1 MYVRLLKIPDGAIRI
16 TERSEAPEGATIY
29 EGDQGGLAYLP
40 AGEDNG
46 EEESKTDREQEV
58 AEIAANAEPNE
69 LAGCLRAA
77 ISPDDVA
84 DFDVVNFRIGTAD
97 TNADAQAI
105 IEEHLSEAEI
115 DKLAEEVALQ
125 EQMRQDF
132 DAIDSVQQLQFGQEV
147 LIDGAVPVRGV
158 FSSLVSNTV
167 FVKNDLTGDVTGY
180 GLENEDAI
188 YADEPQSKADLEPAR
203 PGQFG
208 MASSDRVL
216 SRPFDYATEITG
228 SREAGIESGNT
239 TGEDMKV
246 LTMSD
251 DTRVFATPLDA
262 YEYTSTGV
270 VDGPVEARINN
281 KNSPKVI
288 NALGGLACKTEI
300 VDGPGDRTYIAKE
313 GIDGELL
320 RESSFDS
327 FPPDELV
334 QSAKETRAAAYFVG
348 NVDLHSANLMVT
360 DDNGLV
366 VIDHDSAGKT
376 FDYRSGTE
384 KVPNKSRYKIDLPSG
399 SADEQIYDNARD
411 IRNGDV
417 DLSDV
422 GPAHTDFAQRAAEKA
437 TRAAVI
443 DPSYDVPSDEVP
455 EELEMIDGFE
465 DKENWPEAG
474 EFVAVVDL
482 EGDIVTA
489 MVEEKTD
496 EGLRIP
502 DLRTPNL
509 LAGNLNRVVEVL

>member
-1 MYVRLLKIPDGAIRI
+1 
-16 TERSEAPEGATIY
+16 
-29 EGDQGGLAYLP
+29 
-40 AGEDNG
+40 
-46 EEESKTDREQEV
+46 
-58 AEIAANAEPNE
+58 
-69 LAGCLRAA
+69 
-77 ISPDDVA
+77 
-84 DFDVVNFRIGTAD
+84 
-97 TNADAQAI
+97 
-105 IEEHLSEAEI
+105 
-115 DKLAEEVALQ
+115 
-125 EQMRQDF
+125 
-132 DAIDSVQQLQFGQEV
+132 
-147 LIDGAVPVRGV
+147 
-158 FSSLVSNTV
+158 
-167 FVKNDLTGDVTGY
+167 
-180 GLENEDAI
+180 
-188 YADEPQSKADLEPAR
+188 
-203 PGQFG
+203 
-208 MASSDRVL
+208 
-216 SRPFDYATEITG
+216 
-228 SREAGIESGNT
+228 
-239 TGEDMKV
+239 
-246 LTMSD
+246 MSD

-376 FDYRSGTE
+376 FDDRSGTE